1 MSTITHQPEFHNSI
15 NISFLLSVKNNFRKN
30 DFDSCARCLV
40 SRMRE
45 LNIYG
50 PTTPH
55 WVDRVRR
62 MPFKLNVGQNTD
74 RMVKRADGEWHP
86 GWRANMIKNSFEMS
100 QMLQTGEENWP
111 IIRFVYMRKP
121 IFLRIAHVIFYEEYM

>member
-1 MSTITHQPEFHNSI
+1 MILTLAHGVIFKTALKI
-15 NISFLLSVKNNFRKN
+15 
-30 DFDSCARCLV
+30 
-40 SRMRE
+40 SRMCE

-62 MPFKLNVGQNTD
+62 MPFKLNVGPNTD
-74 RMVKRADGEWHP
+74 RMVKQAVASAPPIQHP
-86 GWRANMIKNSFEMS
+86 GWRANRIRTVLKCHSIYLY
-100 QMLQTGEENWP
+100 LQTGEENWP

-121 IFLRIAHVIFYEEYM
+121 ILSI

>member
-1 MSTITHQPEFHNSI
+1 MILTLAHGVMFKTALKI
-15 NISFLLSVKNNFRKN
+15 
-30 DFDSCARCLV
+30 
-40 SRMRE
+40 SRMCE

-55 WVDRVRR
+55 WVDRARR

-100 QMLQTGEENWP
+100 PMFQTGEENWP
-111 IIRFVYMRKP
+111 IIRFVYMRNP
-121 IFLRIAHVIFYEEYM
+121 IFHRIAHVIFYEEYM

>member
-1 MSTITHQPEFHNSI
+1 MILTLAHGVMFKTALK
-15 NISFLLSVKNNFRKN
+15 ISHM
-30 DFDSCARCLV
+30 C
-40 SRMRE
+40 E

-50 PTTPH
+50 PMTPH
-55 WVDRVRR
+55 WVDRARR

-100 QMLQTGEENWP
+100 WREMLMLQTGEENWP
-111 IIRFVYMRKP
+111 IIRFVYLRNP
-121 IFLRIAHVIFYEEYM
+121 IFHRIVHVIFYEEYM